1 MMMIVIVIIM
11 MTVIRV
17 MSGSFIKTFMAPES
31 IMLPSILPT
40 LDVIACKSML
50 K

>member
-1 MMMIVIVIIM
+1 MIMMMIVM
-11 MTVIRV
+11 MVIRV